1 MRSCTLFHTVTKRG
15 TVRSLAACTAPA
27 GPRSVSPWRTGTVC
41 SVAQPGVSPV
51 PAELL
56 PPAGVSLLARAVL
69 QLVLVLLLPLWDAP
83 SVVAGANSFSPPGYR
98 SGLIPDGDFCARS
111 RNSGA
116 DVSVALC
123 LPGLE
128 RGTEYSFRVAA
139 LTVNGTGPA
148 TDWVSAETF
157 ESDLDGKI
165 RMWPY

>member
-1 MRSCTLFHTVTKRG
+1 MV
-15 TVRSLAACTAPA
+15 
-27 GPRSVSPWRTGTVC
+27 
-41 SVAQPGVSPV
+41 QPGVSPV

-56 PPAGVSLLARAVL
+56 PPAGVSLLAGAAL
-69 QLVLVLLLPLWDAP
+69 QVMPVPLLPLWDAP
-83 SVVAGANSFSPPGYR
+83 SVVVGANGFSPPGYR
-98 SGLIPDGDFCARS
+98 GGLIRDGDSCACS
-111 RNSGA
+111 RNSSA

-165 RMWPY
+165 RA